1 MSELLFAIGLTAIFL
16 GLVLVIVDFFLE
28 VMKNE
33 KRRAEEEENK
43 QGEQRSEYGGVIFI
57 GPIPIVFGSN
67 KKIAKT
73 MLILGIIIF
82 IILLVLTIV
91 ITYL

>member
-1 MSELLFAIGLTAIFL
+1 MNQLLFAIGLTVIFL
-16 GLVLVIVDFFLE
+16 GLFLLTLGLLLE
-28 VMKNE
+28 MRNKKGEE
-33 KRRAEEEENK
+33 KEEEGK
-43 QGEQRSEYGGVIFI
+43 EQKTEYGGVIFI

-73 MLILGIIIF
+73 MLIIGIVIF
-82 IILLVLTIV
+82 AILMILTL

>member
-1 MSELLFAIGLTAIFL
+1 MNQLLFAIGLTVVFL
-16 GLVLVIVDFFLE
+16 GLFLLTLGLLLE
-28 VMKNE
+28 MRKKKRGEE
-33 KRRAEEEENK
+33 KEEEGK
-43 QGEQRSEYGGVIFI
+43 EQKTEYGGVIFI

-73 MLILGIIIF
+73 MLIIGIVIF
-82 IILLVLTIV
+82 AILMVLTL

>member
-1 MSELLFAIGLTAIFL
+1 MNQLLFAIGLTVIFL
-16 GLVLVIVDFFLE
+16 GLILFTLGLLIE
-28 VMKNE
+28 MRK
-33 KRRAEEEENK
+33 KSEENEER
-43 QGEQRSEYGGVIFI
+43 EQKTEYGGVIFI

-73 MLILGIIIF
+73 MLIVGIVIF
-82 IILLVLTIV
+82 VILLLLTF